1 MDRPASAHSAGLSI
15 NASCLDDFGIQ
26 SSIQARFGPFFF
38 LGGVVR
44 DQVSQTVGAHNK
56 IRENFNPWARNKLE
70 YELKLSA
77 KF

>member
-1 MDRPASAHSAGLSI
+1 MILGSNHPSKHDSA
-15 NASCLDDFGIQ
+15 
-26 SSIQARFGPFFF
+26 RFF